1 MTLHKACKQ
10 FARWNQQVSSFHT
23 LKSINKQN
31 TCLFVTHNRVSWQ
44 QTIIKWTAFLVTL
57 RIYKS
62 LIDFW
67 KKTQSQLEEKIV
79 LGLRYGLILSFTRHL
94 LICISINTFQY
105 FSNRIEILGM
115 RFSVVLFCC
124 VSYWRRKIM
133 GQVTYV
139 FKHEVFGIEM
149 MKYKLWYV
157 LF

>member
-10 FARWNQQVSSFHT
+10 FARLNQQVSSFHT

-94 LICISINTFQY
+94 YKHISVLQYCIVLSFVFLFRFHKIQYMSVKTFACRTSHVITTILNLY
-105 FSNRIEILGM
+105 MIKSLFTIEWM
-115 RFSVVLFCC
+115 R
-124 VSYWRRKIM
+124 
-133 GQVTYV
+133 
-139 FKHEVFGIEM
+139 
-149 MKYKLWYV
+149 
-157 LF
+157 